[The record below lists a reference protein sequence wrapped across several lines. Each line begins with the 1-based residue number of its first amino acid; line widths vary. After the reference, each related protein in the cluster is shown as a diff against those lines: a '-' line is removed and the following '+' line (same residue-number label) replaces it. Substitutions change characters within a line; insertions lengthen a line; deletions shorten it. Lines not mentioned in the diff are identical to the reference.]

1 MVIKNMFVK
10 EAIKRMIIENGKTMY
25 SLSKE
30 MGYKNDSTVRNIIEK
45 RNINLKTLKRF
56 CDNLGYSI
64 FLVRK
69 DENNLDNAMQLEYEE
84 DLKDEGNWY

>member
-1 MVIKNMFVK
+1 MFVK
-10 EAIKRMIIENGKTMY
+10 EAIKRMLIEKGKTMY

-45 RNINLKTLKRF
+45 RNINLKTLERF
-56 CDNLGYSI
+56 CDNLGYDI

-69 DENNLDNAMQLEYEE
+69 NENTLDNAMQLEYEE
-84 DLKDEGNWY
+84 DLTDEGYWD